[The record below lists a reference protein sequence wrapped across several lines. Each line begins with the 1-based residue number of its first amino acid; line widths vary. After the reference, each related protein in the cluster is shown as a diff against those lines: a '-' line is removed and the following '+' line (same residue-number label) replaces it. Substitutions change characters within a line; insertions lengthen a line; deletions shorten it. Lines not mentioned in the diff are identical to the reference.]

1 MLRVLLK
8 GTREKV
14 PGFAEQLLLEMF
26 GDYISIGKEGPKK
39 KKTNPVP
46 TSQRRSLWRFFS
58 PPFQWSSDNTVIV
71 DIRVVNS
78 L

>member
-26 GDYISIGKEGPKK
+26 GDYISIGKKGQKK
-39 KKTNPVP
+39 KKKKV
-46 TSQRRSLWRFFS
+46 QLHRDGVYGVFF
-58 PPFQWSSDNTVIV
+58 PLPKVF
-71 DIRVVNS
+71 
-78 L
+78 

>member
-26 GDYISIGKEGPKK
+26 GDYISIGKKGQKK
-39 KKTNPVP
+39 KKSNFTE
-46 TSQRRSLWRFFS
+46 TEFMEFFF
-58 PPFQWSSDNTVIV
+58 PFQRSSDNTVIV
-71 DIRVVNS
+71 NIRVVNS
-78 L
+78 S

>member
-26 GDYISIGKEGPKK
+26 GDYISIGKKGQKK
-39 KKTNPVP
+39 KKKKGP
-46 TSQRRSLWRFFS
+46 TSQRRSLWSFF
-58 PPFQWSSDNTVIV
+58 PPSKGLLTIL
-71 DIRVVNS
+71 S
-78 L
+78 LSI

>member
-26 GDYISIGKEGPKK
+26 GDYISIGKKGQKK
-39 KKTNPVP
+39 KKSNFTETEFMEV
-46 TSQRRSLWRFFS
+46 FF
-58 PPFQWSSDNTVIV
+58 PLPKVF
-71 DIRVVNS
+71 
-78 L
+78 

>member
-39 KKTNPVP
+39 KKKKEVQLHRETEFMEV
-46 TSQRRSLWRFFS
+46 FF
-58 PPFQWSSDNTVIV
+58 PLPKVF
-71 DIRVVNS
+71 
-78 L
+78 

>member
-1 MLRVLLK
+1 M
-8 GTREKV
+8 

-26 GDYISIGKEGPKK
+26 GDYISIGKKGQKK
-39 KKTNPVP
+39 KKKSP
-46 TSQRRSLWRFFS
+46 TSQRRSLWSFS
-58 PPFQWSSDNTVIV
+58 PPPRPFQSSSDNTGIV

>member
-26 GDYISIGKEGPKK
+26 GDYISIGKKGQKK
-39 KKTNPVP
+39 KKK
-46 TSQRRSLWRFFS
+46 RSNFTETEFMEFF
-58 PPFQWSSDNTVIV
+58 PPFQRSSDNTVIV
-71 DIRVVNS
+71 NIRVVNS

>member
-26 GDYISIGKEGPKK
+26 GDYISIGKKGQKK
-39 KKTNPVP
+39 KKSP

-58 PPFQWSSDNTVIV
+58 PFQRSSDNTVIV
-71 DIRVVNS
+71 NIRVVNS

>member
-26 GDYISIGKEGPKK
+26 GDYISIGKKGQKK
-39 KKTNPVP
+39 KKKV
-46 TSQRRSLWRFFS
+46 QLHRDGVYGVFF
-58 PPFQWSSDNTVIV
+58 PLPKVF
-71 DIRVVNS
+71 
-78 L
+78 

>member
-26 GDYISIGKEGPKK
+26 GDYISIGKKGQKK
-39 KKTNPVP
+39 KKKGP
-46 TSQRRSLWRFFS
+46 TSQRRSLWSFF
-58 PPFQWSSDNTVIV
+58 PLPKVF
-71 DIRVVNS
+71 
-78 L
+78 

>member
-39 KKTNPVP
+39 KKKRSP
-46 TSQRRSLWRFFS
+46 TSQRDRVYGGFFPPSKGLLTILSLS
-58 PPFQWSSDNTVIV
+58 I
-71 DIRVVNS
+71 
-78 L
+78 

>member
-26 GDYISIGKEGPKK
+26 GDYISIGKKGQKK
-39 KKTNPVP
+39 KKAYC
-46 TSQRRSLWRFFS
+46 LLH
-58 PPFQWSSDNTVIV
+58 SDG
-71 DIRVVNS
+71 
-78 L
+78 

>member
-26 GDYISIGKEGPKK
+26 GDYISIGKKGQKK
-39 KKTNPVP
+39 KSDFTE
-46 TSQRRSLWRFFS
+46 TEFMEFFF
-58 PPFQWSSDNTVIV
+58 PFQRSSDNTVIV
-71 DIRVVNS
+71 NVRVVNS
-78 L
+78 S

>member
-26 GDYISIGKEGPKK
+26 GDYISIGKKGQKK
-39 KKTNPVP
+39 KKKSP
-46 TSQRRSLWRFFS
+46 TSQRRSLWSFFS
-58 PPFQWSSDNTVIV
+58 PSKGLLTIL
-71 DIRVVNS
+71 S
-78 L
+78 LSI

>member
-26 GDYISIGKEGPKK
+26 GDYISIGKKGQKK
-39 KKTNPVP
+39 SP
-46 TSQRRSLWRFFS
+46 TSQRRSLWNFF
-58 PPFQWSSDNTVIV
+58 PLPKVF
-71 DIRVVNS
+71 
-78 L
+78 

>member
-1 MLRVLLK
+1 MLLK

-26 GDYISIGKEGPKK
+26 GDYISIGKKGQKK
-39 KKTNPVP
+39 V
-46 TSQRRSLWRFFS
+46 QLHRDGVYGVFF
-58 PPFQWSSDNTVIV
+58 PFQRSSDNTVIV
-71 DIRVVNS
+71 NIRVVNS

>member
-26 GDYISIGKEGPKK
+26 GDYISIGKKGQKK
-39 KKTNPVP
+39 KKKKSNFTE
-46 TSQRRSLWRFFS
+46 TEFMEFFF
-58 PPFQWSSDNTVIV
+58 PFQRSSDNTVIV
-71 DIRVVNS
+71 NIRVVNS
-78 L
+78 S